1 MIPPTT
7 AGSPACGRAEVLTR
21 WSHADAGQRRE
32 MRAMRWSFPKRVNKG
47 RCGFPPHGC
56 GYQRWEIPI
65 WSLHLMTHRS
75 ISSQIRFGLL
85 LIDVEFFHIFI
96 FADLFEGF
104 FDC

>member
-1 MIPPTT
+1 
-7 AGSPACGRAEVLTR
+7 
-21 WSHADAGQRRE
+21 
-32 MRAMRWSFPKRVNKG
+32 
-47 RCGFPPHGC
+47 
-56 GYQRWEIPI
+56 
-65 WSLHLMTHRS
+65 LHLMTHRS